1 MLTSF
6 RGTIIE
12 WRGPAPYYFIVVPAK
27 TCRDLRDM
35 AGFVTYGWGMIPVT
49 ARIGATEWTTSLFP
63 REGRYWVPIKDAV
76 RESEGLDEGDRVRI
90 QLALRSR

>member
-1 MLTSF
+1 MLTTF

-12 WRGPAPYYFIVVPAK
+12 WRGPSPYYFIVVPEK

-63 REGRYWVPIKDAV
+63 REGRYWVPIKDKV
-76 RESEGLDEGDRVRI
+76 RAAEGVDEGDRVRI

>member
-1 MLTSF
+1 MHTTF

-12 WRGPAPYYFIVVPAK
+12 WRGPSPYYFIVVPEK

-63 REGRYWVPIKDAV
+63 REGRYWVPIKDKV
-76 RESEGLDEGDRVRI
+76 REAEGVDEGDRVRI